1 MKGEDGGDEKE
12 GGLGSGSGFEARG
25 YAAFLQ
31 NAGIVVGVF
40 SQGLHSGL
48 VCDAHSGHG
57 IRNRVD
63 GHGIGNTVN
72 GPGIGKG
79 GGGKAGGWEICCFVV
94 VLALGLVG

>member
-1 MKGEDGGDEKE
+1 MKGGDGGDEKE
-12 GGLGSGSGFEARG
+12 GELGAGSRFEARG

-57 IRNRVD
+57 IRYVVGRAWYRKY
-63 GHGIGNTVN
+63 GERARYRKRGRRKS
-72 GPGIGKG
+72 GKL
-79 GGGKAGGWEICCFVV
+79 KVES
-94 VLALGLVG
+94 

>member
-1 MKGEDGGDEKE
+1 MRGEDGGDGKE
-12 GGLGSGSGFEARG
+12 GELGAGFEARG

-31 NAGIVVGVF
+31 NAGIVGGCF
-40 SQGLHSGL
+40 PR
-48 VCDAHSGHG
+48 VCTLGWYAMPLSGHG

-79 GGGKAGGWEICCFVV
+79 GSGKRKAES
-94 VLALGLVG
+94 